1 MRPVQPKNAFGQC
14 TVKILPHFGL
24 TIRPDKQSFYGLGH
38 IMSIHVLLRGF
49 FLSYIDCDKKYFTLI
64 IIPKR

>member
-38 IMSIHVLLRGF
+38 IMSIQRTFAWL